1 MERRRYRLLTENLFL
16 HILIR
21 VVIGH
26 GNGDTPLEI
35 SGDGARTKTTLKPR
49 INKHTVTVDYS
60 VRGPFSL
67 SPGLF
72 DPVFRT
78 RLEFIKAHIYV
89 RRHAGYN
96 FVRLILDAAGVDK
109 LHSVESPATSITLIA
124 ARILIAV
131 WS

>member
-26 GNGDTPLEI
+26 RNGDTPLKI
-35 SGDGARTKTTLKPR
+35 SGDGARMKTTLKSR

-60 VRGPFSL
+60 VLGPFPL

-78 RLEFIKAHIYV
+78 RLYFVKAYIHV
-89 RRHAGYN
+89 RRHTGYN
-96 FVRLILDAAGVDK
+96 FVRLILDAARVDK
-109 LHSVESPATSITLIA
+109 FHSIESPATSITLIA
-124 ARILIAV
+124 ARILRAV
-131 WS
+131 